1 MQNVVVRNYGKVMLF
16 NLLGNTKL
24 WQGTSKIHQS
34 NIQGMSKV
42 YPRKV
47 MINLNIEK
55 IALGTFKIFR
65 SICDIGSIKRLYET
79 AYGKFYFS
87 CIGKYSLKFLYVQK

>member
-1 MQNVVVRNYGKVMLF
+1 MQNVVVQNYGKVMLF

-42 YPRKV
+42 YPR
-47 MINLNIEK
+47 
-55 IALGTFKIFR
+55 
-65 SICDIGSIKRLYET
+65 
-79 AYGKFYFS
+79 
-87 CIGKYSLKFLYVQK
+87 